1 MTEEKYENAETDADT
16 TLLDF
21 WGKREELEEKA
32 STL

>member
-1 MTEEKYENAETDADT
+1 MIEKKYENAETDADT

-21 WGKREELEEKA
+21 WGKKAELEEKD

>member
-1 MTEEKYENAETDADT
+1 MTEKKCENAETEADT

-21 WGKREELEEKA
+21 WGKKEELEEKD